1 MASNRAKHTE
11 NGTHAAQAV
20 PSEHTEREGHAV
32 DLTFGEAMEKL
43 EEIVSQLEE
52 NEALGLEQSLALY
65 EQGLALAGD
74 CQQRLAAAK
83 LRMSEISATAR
94 GDEG

>member
-1 MASNRAKHTE
+1 MASET
-11 NGTHAAQAV
+11 AA
-20 PSEHTEREGHAV
+20 

-43 EEIVSQLEE
+43 EEIVAQLEE

-74 CQQRLAAAK
+74 CQQRLSAAK
-83 LRMSEISATAR
+83 LRITELSVAAR
-94 GDEG
+94 PDEG

>member
-1 MASNRAKHTE
+1 MASKQANQTHE
-11 NGTHAAQAV
+11 HAA
-20 PSEHTEREGHAV
+20 

-74 CQQRLAAAK
+74 CQQRLSAAR
-83 LRMSEISATAR
+83 LRMTEISATAQLA
-94 GDEG
+94 EG

>member
-1 MASNRAKHTE
+1 MASET
-11 NGTHAAQAV
+11 AA
-20 PSEHTEREGHAV
+20 

-43 EEIVSQLEE
+43 EEIVAQLEE

-74 CQQRLAAAK
+74 CQQRLSAAK
-83 LRMSEISATAR
+83 LRITELSVTSRSEEA
-94 GDEG
+94 